1 MTDINKIKS
10 LIKAIDNDFINSR
23 RKSNLTTLIPIKY
36 LNDMYYEYREYM
48 RIRPISWKHIK
59 NYKDFLPHI
68 HVIYLIRFLNEY

>member
-36 LNDMYYEYREYM
+36 LNDMYYEC
-48 RIRPISWKHIK
+48 ILNNKLDK
-59 NYKDFLPHI
+59 NYKL
-68 HVIYLIRFLNEY
+68 IYFFSKCFN